1 MFSRERCM
9 EMVNRLGLEYIS
21 VFGLSPVQFVHLA
34 ADLGCANIGTGLAP
48 LPYNPHGYPAWSLL
62 DDRALRRETVAAL
75 RERGVTLASGEDILI
90 WPRSEERR
98 VGEECVRQCLSW
110 CERDYL

>member
-21 VFGLSPVQFVHLA
+21 VFGLSTVRFVHLA

-48 LPYNPHGYPAWSLL
+48 LPYNPNGYTEWSLL
-62 DDRALRRETVAAL
+62 DDSALRRETVAGL
-75 RERGVTLASGEDILI
+75 REGGVKLASGEGSLLGPGSD
-90 WPRSEERR
+90 
-98 VGEECVRQCLSW
+98 VGATAGELEG
-110 CERDYL
+110 

>member
-9 EMVNRLGLEYIS
+9 EMVNRLGLEYFS

-62 DDRALRRETVAAL
+62 ADRALRRGTVAAL
-75 RERGVTLASGEDILI
+75 IERVATLRLEVRRAGKDDVRTG
-90 WPRSEERR
+90 RSRGSMH
-98 VGEECVRQCLSW
+98 V
-110 CERDYL
+110 